1 MTCGCS
7 YVTMLILPTHQY
19 LLSLNLILHPFN
31 RMSHA
36 IEMACPT
43 KLSNEILCHENSSHK
58 NNLSLFTTGCS
69 SHVPDNGESF

>member
-43 KLSNEILCHENSSHK
+43 KLSNENPMS
-58 NNLSLFTTGCS
+58 
-69 SHVPDNGESF
+69 